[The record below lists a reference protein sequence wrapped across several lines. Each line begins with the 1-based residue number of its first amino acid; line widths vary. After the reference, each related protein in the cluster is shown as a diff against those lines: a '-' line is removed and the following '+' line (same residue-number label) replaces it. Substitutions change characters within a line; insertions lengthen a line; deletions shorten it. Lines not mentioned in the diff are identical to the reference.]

1 MSLKENKYREFFD
14 PEKQNYVPVK
24 ILKIN
29 ENDIRIKDLIENKE
43 YEIYTVSLVGQP
55 PRTPYINDK
64 MIEGCSFKRNLN
76 GNYELNNIVIIG
88 CGTEEKEQ
96 NNKSN
101 YPEIKSNNFY
111 GYKILLKSDVN
122 DFIKNNIE
130 TIQNTT
136 LIDFQKKNG
145 TIFCVEDFFEKLIEF
160 GVTNI
165 DFEKLLI
172 EQCKP
177 F

>member
-1 MSLKENKYREFFD
+1 MSLKENEYRIIFNRD
-14 PEKQNYVPVK
+14 KGQNIPVK

-29 ENDIRIKDLIENKE
+29 ENNIRIKDLIENKE
-43 YEIYTVSLVGQP
+43 YEIYKVSLVGHP
-55 PRTPYINDK
+55 PRTPHINDK
-64 MIEGCSFKRNLN
+64 MIEGCGFKRNLN
-76 GNYELNNIVIIG
+76 GNYELDNIVIIK
-88 CGTEEKEQ
+88 CGT
-96 NNKSN
+96 
-101 YPEIKSNNFY
+101 IKQIKLSKYIELENSFY
-111 GYKILLKSDVN
+111 GYKILLKTDVN

-136 LIDFQKKNG
+136 LIDFKKMNG
-145 TIFCVEDFFEKLIEF
+145 TIFRVEDFFKKLIEF
-160 GVTNI
+160 EIITTDF

>member
-1 MSLKENKYREFFD
+1 
-14 PEKQNYVPVK
+14 
-24 ILKIN
+24 
-29 ENDIRIKDLIENKE
+29 
-43 YEIYTVSLVGQP
+43 
-55 PRTPYINDK
+55 
-64 MIEGCSFKRNLN
+64 MIEDCGFKRGIN
-76 GNYELNNIVIIG
+76 GNYELNDIVIIG
-88 CGTEEKEQ
+88 CGTKEKEQ

-111 GYKILLKSDVN
+111 GYKILLKTDVN

-130 TIQNTT
+130 TIHNTS

-145 TIFCVEDFFEKLIEF
+145 TFFSVEDLFEKLIEF